1 MWQSKDRIPKPLD
14 PAELEDRPLPPATA
28 LRLTRARVISL
39 STHYLTLELHEPT
52 DLQQGQH
59 VLVTKEYADL

>member
-1 MWQSKDRIPKPLD
+1 MGQKERIS
-14 PAELEDRPLPPATA
+14 RPLEPTEWKDEPLPATTT

-52 DLQQGQH
+52 DLQQGQQ
-59 VLVTKEYADL
+59 VIVSKA